1 MNFAS
6 RPRSSTLIA
15 AGLLA
20 AAAALLA
27 LVPSVSAQAPPTDPP
42 ARPQGLTGDVTH
54 DMVTLSWDDPGDDT
68 VTSYQVLRRS
78 RDADTYGDGQGAAEF
93 AVVAGDTGSA
103 DNSYVDRDVEPDTR
117 YVYRIKARNAAG
129 LSVQSSYFNANTP
142 AAPATVEVEA
152 VPIVVTSTTDDY
164 FVLYVQHQWDENTS
178 VELPVLVKEG
188 EAGTTTLAENLEA
201 LPKERYRVEKYL
213 IASPADIDGDG
224 IDDIS
229 DPNPVNPA
237 PAIGVNVGA
246 IALPDL
252 DAFDAVARGSSKFFG
267 KFIIFGLAT
276 NRPGIY
282 FQNTNNYVAHTV
294 FLEAVDMEWDAASM
308 VDGFLYYDPDLTA
321 PDGSAG
327 LYYARVNQIKPFNQ
341 MALFY
346 TVLGSS
352 VGALNDNLAL
362 HIRNYKLPYHQSDLP
377 AYRESRVNLVF
388 DTDVENET
396 NFQALNEAEGYGL
409 LRVMDEDDHPRPRDI
424 AIYETLPNELPRVAG
439 IVSTVQQTPLS
450 HVNLRAVQDGVP
462 NAYIRNAVQENDIA
476 SLIGSH
482 VHYIVT
488 VDGYTIRAAT
498 RAEVDAHYAAS
509 RPATAQTPE
518 RDLSVTAITALSQV
532 GFGDWDA
539 FGVKAANVAVLGT
552 LGFPA
557 GTVPDGFAIPF
568 YFYDE
573 FMKANNLYA
582 DVREMLADADFQ
594 SDYDEQEDELK
605 KLRKKIKKADT
616 PQWII
621 DALTAMHATYPDGQ
635 SLRYRSSTNNEDLP
649 GFNGAGL
656 YDSKTQ
662 KSDETV
668 EDGIDKS
675 LKQVYASLWN
685 FRAFTER
692 DFHRIDHLS
701 AAMGVLVHPNYTD
714 ELVNGVAV
722 SEDTIYSVAN
732 KYYINSQVG
741 EDLVTNPD
749 AHSIPEEILLDRDGT
764 YEVLITSNQVKPGQL
779 LMTKAQIQQLRRHLG
794 AIHNHFKGQYNP
806 AADEPFAMEIEF
818 KITSA
823 NILAIK
829 QARPWVFDSTPASNS
844 AGTVALSSTQPRVDT
859 PLTATLTVPD
869 GVSGATTWAWHRS
882 PDGTSAWA
890 AITGAASASYTPVTA
905 DVGRYL
911 RATASYTDDADNA
924 VSLTSAATE
933 AVLAADSL
941 TASALGVPTSHDGST
956 TFTFEL
962 RFSEEIVISYSD
974 FSGSVFQITGGTVQ
988 KARRLA
994 PPSNIGWEITVE
1006 PTGNGNVVITL
1017 PGSRACDVVGAICT
1031 SDGDQLSGSI
1041 SVTVSGPAPTVPAP
1055 AATIAPGTSPVAE
1068 GAAASFTV
1076 SLDGAAPATLSV
1088 AVSVA
1093 DTDGVLSDAA
1103 PTSIAFAAGDDS
1115 KTLTLPTRD
1124 DDVIK
1129 TASTV
1134 TVSLVTGSGYT
1145 LGTTTSAS
1153 VSVTDDDTA
1162 TWTVSAQPTEI
1173 DEGESA
1179 TITVAVANG
1188 KTFASNQTISLAAS
1202 GTAASSD
1209 YSLSAT
1215 ELTLRAGSSSA
1226 TATVTATDDAIVE
1239 GDETVTVT
1247 ASHDGQSI
1255 SSATVTIS
1263 DTDDATWTVSAQPTE
1278 IDEGESATITVAVA
1292 NGKTFASNQTISLAA
1307 SGTAASSDYSLSAT
1321 ELTLRAGSS
1330 SATATVTATDDVIIE
1345 DDETVTVTASHGG
1358 QSVGSATVTISD
1370 DDATWTVS
1378 AQPAEIDEGE
1388 SATVTVAV
1396 ANGRT
1401 FASNQTISLA
1411 VSGTAAS
1418 SDYSLSA
1425 TELTLRAGESSATAI
1440 VTATDDVIVE
1450 GDETV
1455 IVTASH
1461 GGQSIGSATVTISD
1475 NDDATWRVSAQPTE
1489 IDEGGSSTITV
1500 AVANGKTFASNQTIS
1515 LAVSGT
1521 AASSDYSL
1529 SATELRAGESSATAI
1544 VTATDDVIVEGD
1556 ETVIVTASHGG
1567 QSIGSAT
1574 VTISDN
1580 DDATWT
1586 VSAQPTEIDEGESS
1600 TVTVAVANGRTFASN
1615 QTISLAVSG
1624 TAASSDYSLS
1634 ATELTLRAGAGSA
1647 TATVTATDDVI
1658 LEGGETV
1665 TVTAS
1670 HGGQSVGS
1678 ATITIEA
1685 NDTPLSNDAT
1695 LSSLVLSGVDIG
1707 AFNSG
1712 TTGYSAIVGYDV
1724 SSTTVTADPSDDG
1737 ASVTIADANG
1747 STQGTSRAVSLSSGD
1762 NVIIVTVTAE
1772 DGTTTKVYTVTVAR
1786 AEPNVSWG
1794 QRLPDRDIALD
1805 SDAAPTGLWS
1815 DGANAWV
1822 ITDCYAGEVNVYAL
1836 SDGSK
1841 QDELSFTLA
1850 NWSGCATALWSN
1862 GTTVWVANFSGGV
1875 RAYRLS
1881 DGARQSDQDL
1891 DLDTMLA
1898 AGNIIP
1904 SGLWSNG
1911 ELMWV
1916 ADYSESKVFAYR
1928 LSDGAR
1934 VSARDFDLKDDNGV
1948 GITPFGLWSNGE
1960 TLLASSW
1967 SGASRVLAYTLSDGL
1982 RQTNRDIDTSASGT
1996 GLTSGIWSDGETL
2009 WVVDDLAKRIYA
2021 YAVPGLGSTP

>member
-103 DNSYVDRDVEPDTR
+103 DSSYVDRDVEPDTR

-178 VELPVLVKEG
+178 VELPVLVKKG

-844 AGTVALSSTQPRVDT
+844 AGTVALSSTQPLVDT
-859 PLTATLTVPD
+859 LLTATLTVPD

-1055 AATIAPGTSPVAE
+1055 AATIAPGISPVAE

-1215 ELTLRAGSSSA
+1215 ELRAG
-1226 TATVTATDDAIVE
+1226 E
-1239 GDETVTVT
+1239 
-1247 ASHDGQSI
+1247 
-1255 SSATVTIS
+1255 
-1263 DTDDATWTVSAQPTE
+1263 
-1278 IDEGESATITVAVA
+1278 
-1292 NGKTFASNQTISLAA
+1292 
-1307 SGTAASSDYSLSAT
+1307 
-1321 ELTLRAGSS
+1321 S

-1425 TELTLRAGESSATAI
+1425 TELTLRAGES
-1440 VTATDDVIVE
+1440 
-1450 GDETV
+1450 
-1455 IVTASH
+1455 
-1461 GGQSIGSATVTISD
+1461 
-1475 NDDATWRVSAQPTE
+1475 
-1489 IDEGGSSTITV
+1489 
-1500 AVANGKTFASNQTIS
+1500 
-1515 LAVSGT
+1515 
-1521 AASSDYSL
+1521 
-1529 SATELRAGESSATAI
+1529 
-1544 VTATDDVIVEGD
+1544 
-1556 ETVIVTASHGG
+1556 
-1567 QSIGSAT
+1567 
-1574 VTISDN
+1574 
-1580 DDATWT
+1580 
-1586 VSAQPTEIDEGESS
+1586 
-1600 TVTVAVANGRTFASN
+1600 
-1615 QTISLAVSG
+1615 
-1624 TAASSDYSLS
+1624 
-1634 ATELTLRAGAGSA
+1634 SA

-1772 DGTTTKVYTVTVAR
+1772 GGTTTKVYTVTVAR

>member
-1 MNFAS
+1 
-6 RPRSSTLIA
+6 
-15 AGLLA
+15 
-20 AAAALLA
+20 
-27 LVPSVSAQAPPTDPP
+27 
-42 ARPQGLTGDVTH
+42 
-54 DMVTLSWDDPGDDT
+54 
-68 VTSYQVLRRS
+68 
-78 RDADTYGDGQGAAEF
+78 
-93 AVVAGDTGSA
+93 
-103 DNSYVDRDVEPDTR
+103 
-117 YVYRIKARNAAG
+117 
-129 LSVQSSYFNANTP
+129 
-142 AAPATVEVEA
+142 
-152 VPIVVTSTTDDY
+152 
-164 FVLYVQHQWDENTS
+164 
-178 VELPVLVKEG
+178 
-188 EAGTTTLAENLEA
+188 
-201 LPKERYRVEKYL
+201 
-213 IASPADIDGDG
+213 
-224 IDDIS
+224 
-229 DPNPVNPA
+229 
-237 PAIGVNVGA
+237 
-246 IALPDL
+246 
-252 DAFDAVARGSSKFFG
+252 
-267 KFIIFGLAT
+267 
-276 NRPGIY
+276 
-282 FQNTNNYVAHTV
+282 
-294 FLEAVDMEWDAASM
+294 MEWDAASM
-308 VDGFLYYDPDLTA
+308 VDGFLYYNPDLTA

-362 HIRNYKLPYHQSDLP
+362 HIRNYRLPYHQSDLP

-388 DTDVENET
+388 DTDVEDET

-498 RAEVDAHYAAS
+498 RVEVDAHYAAS

-518 RDLSVTAITALSQV
+518 RDLSVTAITPLSQV

-539 FGVKAANVAVLGT
+539 FGVKASNVAVLGT

-582 DVREMLADADFQ
+582 KVREMLADADFQ

-616 PQWII
+616 PQWIV

-685 FRAFTER
+685 FRAFIER

-764 YEVLITSNQVKPGQL
+764 YEVLITSNQVKAGQL
-779 LMTKAQIQQLRRHLG
+779 LMTEAQIQQLRRHLG
-794 AIHNHFKGQYNP
+794 VIHTHFKGQYNP

-823 NILAIK
+823 DILAIK
-829 QARPWVFDSTPASNS
+829 QARPWVFSHAPASNA

-859 PLTATLTVPD
+859 PLTATLTDPD
-869 GVSGATTWAWHRS
+869 GVSGTTTWAWHRS

-890 AITGAASASYTPVTA
+890 AITGAASASYTPVTT
-905 DVGRYL
+905 DVDRYL

-924 VSLTSAATE
+924 ESLTSAATE
-933 AVLAADSL
+933 AVAAADSL

-956 TFTFEL
+956 AFTFEL
-962 RFSEEIVISYSD
+962 RFSEEIVISYRD
-974 FSGSVFQITGGTVQ
+974 FSRSVFQITGGTVQ

-1006 PTGNGNVVITL
+1006 PTGDGNVVITL
-1017 PGSRACDVVGAICT
+1017 PGSRACDVAGAICT
-1031 SDGDQLSGSI
+1031 SDGDQLYGSI
-1041 SVTVSGPAPTVPAP
+1041 SATVSGPAPTVPALV
-1055 AATIAPGTSPVAE
+1055 ATITQGSSPVAE
-1068 GAAASFTV
+1068 GATASFTV
-1076 SLDGAAPATLSV
+1076 SLDGAAPVTLSV

-1093 DTDGVLSDAA
+1093 DTGGVLSGAA
-1103 PTSIAFAAGDDS
+1103 PTSIAFAVGDES

-1124 DDVIK
+1124 DNVIK

-1134 TVSLVTGSGYT
+1134 MVSLVTGNGYT

-1153 VSVTDDDTA
+1153 VSVTD
-1162 TWTVSAQPTEI
+1162 
-1173 DEGESA
+1173 
-1179 TITVAVANG
+1179 N
-1188 KTFASNQTISLAAS
+1188 
-1202 GTAASSD
+1202 
-1209 YSLSAT
+1209 
-1215 ELTLRAGSSSA
+1215 
-1226 TATVTATDDAIVE
+1226 
-1239 GDETVTVT
+1239 
-1247 ASHDGQSI
+1247 
-1255 SSATVTIS
+1255 
-1263 DTDDATWTVSAQPTE
+1263 DDATWTVSAQLTE
-1278 IDEGESATITVAVA
+1278 IDEGES
-1292 NGKTFASNQTISLAA
+1292 
-1307 SGTAASSDYSLSAT
+1307 
-1321 ELTLRAGSS
+1321 
-1330 SATATVTATDDVIIE
+1330 
-1345 DDETVTVTASHGG
+1345 
-1358 QSVGSATVTISD
+1358 
-1370 DDATWTVS
+1370 
-1378 AQPAEIDEGE
+1378 
-1388 SATVTVAV
+1388 
-1396 ANGRT
+1396 
-1401 FASNQTISLA
+1401 
-1411 VSGTAAS
+1411 
-1418 SDYSLSA
+1418 
-1425 TELTLRAGESSATAI
+1425 
-1440 VTATDDVIVE
+1440 
-1450 GDETV
+1450 
-1455 IVTASH
+1455 
-1461 GGQSIGSATVTISD
+1461 
-1475 NDDATWRVSAQPTE
+1475 
-1489 IDEGGSSTITV
+1489 STITI

-1529 SATELRAGESSATAI
+1529 SATELRAGASSATAT

-1586 VSAQPTEIDEGESS
+1586 VSAQPAEIDEGESS

-1615 QTISLAVSG
+1615 QNLSLAVSG

-1634 ATELTLRAGAGSA
+1634 ATELTLRGGAGSA
-1647 TATVTATDDVI
+1647 TATLTATDDVI

-1685 NDTPLSNDAT
+1685 NDTPPSNDAT
-1695 LSSLVLSGVDIG
+1695 LSSLALSGVDIG

-1724 SSTTVTADPSDDG
+1724 SSTTVTADPNDDG

-1747 STQGTSRAVSLSSGD
+1747 SAQGTSRAVSLSSGD
-1762 NVIIVTVTAE
+1762 NAITVTVTAE
-1772 DGTTTKVYTVTVAR
+1772 DGSTTKVYTVTVTR
-1786 AEPNVSWG
+1786 AEPDVSWG

-1805 SDAAPTGLWS
+1805 SDATPTGLWT

-2021 YAVPGLGSTP
+2021 YAVQGLG

>member
-6 RPRSSTLIA
+6 NLRTSNLIV

-27 LVPSVSAQAPPTDPP
+27 LVPLASAQAPPTDLP

-103 DNSYVDRDVEPDTR
+103 DNSYVDSDVEPDTR
-117 YVYRIKARNAAG
+117 YVYRIKARNAVG
-129 LSVQSSYFNANTP
+129 LSDQSSYFNANTP

-164 FVLYVQHQWDENTS
+164 FALYVQHQWDENTS

-308 VDGFLYYDPDLTA
+308 VDGFLYYNPDLTA

-362 HIRNYKLPYHQSDLP
+362 HIRNYRLPYHQSDLP

-388 DTDVENET
+388 DTDVEDET

-450 HVNLRAVQDGVP
+450 HVNLRAMQDGVP

-482 VHYIVT
+482 VHYVVT
-488 VDGYTIRAAT
+488 EDGYTIRAAT

-518 RDLSVTAITALSQV
+518 RDLTVTTITALSQV
-532 GFGDWDA
+532 G

-621 DALTAMHATYPDGQ
+621 DALTTMHATYPDGQ

-675 LKQVYASLWN
+675 LKQVYAGLWN

-764 YEVLITSNQVKPGQL
+764 YEVLITSNQVKAGQL
-779 LMTKAQIQQLRRHLG
+779 LMTGAQIQQLRRHLG
-794 AIHNHFKGQYNP
+794 VIHNHFKGQYNP

-829 QARPWVFDSTPASNS
+829 QARPWVFDSTPASNY

-859 PLTATLTVPD
+859 PLTATLTDPD

-924 VSLTSAATE
+924 ESLTSAATE
-933 AVLAADSL
+933 AVAAADSL

-962 RFSEEIVISYSD
+962 RFSEEIVISYLD

-1006 PTGNGNVVITL
+1006 PTGDGNVVITL

-1041 SVTVSGPAPTVPAP
+1041 SATVSGPAPTVPTP
-1055 AATIAPGTSPVAE
+1055 AATIAPGSSPVAE

-1093 DTDGVLSDAA
+1093 DTDGVLSGAA
-1103 PTSIAFAAGDDS
+1103 PTSIAFAAGDNS

-1124 DDVIK
+1124 DNVIK
-1129 TASTV
+1129 TANTV
-1134 TVSLVTGSGYT
+1134 TVSLVAGSGYT

-1162 TWTVSAQPTEI
+1162 TWRVSAQPT
-1173 DEGESA
+1173 
-1179 TITVAVANG
+1179 
-1188 KTFASNQTISLAAS
+1188 
-1202 GTAASSD
+1202 
-1209 YSLSAT
+1209 
-1215 ELTLRAGSSSA
+1215 
-1226 TATVTATDDAIVE
+1226 
-1239 GDETVTVT
+1239 
-1247 ASHDGQSI
+1247 
-1255 SSATVTIS
+1255 
-1263 DTDDATWTVSAQPTE
+1263 
-1278 IDEGESATITVAVA
+1278 
-1292 NGKTFASNQTISLAA
+1292 
-1307 SGTAASSDYSLSAT
+1307 
-1321 ELTLRAGSS
+1321 
-1330 SATATVTATDDVIIE
+1330 
-1345 DDETVTVTASHGG
+1345 
-1358 QSVGSATVTISD
+1358 
-1370 DDATWTVS
+1370 
-1378 AQPAEIDEGE
+1378 EIDEGE

-1396 ANGRT
+1396 ANGKT

-1455 IVTASH
+1455 IVTVSH
-1461 GGQSIGSATVTISD
+1461 GGQSIGSATVTIAD

-1489 IDEGGSSTITV
+1489 IDEGESSTITV
-1500 AVANGKTFASNQTIS
+1500 PLPTARPSLPTRPSASPSAARRPAPTTACRRRS
-1515 LAVSGT
+1515 SPSG
-1521 AASSDYSL
+1521 
-1529 SATELRAGESSATAI
+1529 RAQARPRPPSPP
-1544 VTATDDVIVEGD
+1544 
-1556 ETVIVTASHGG
+1556 
-1567 QSIGSAT
+1567 
-1574 VTISDN
+1574 
-1580 DDATWT
+1580 
-1586 VSAQPTEIDEGESS
+1586 PT
-1600 TVTVAVANGRTFASN
+1600 T
-1615 QTISLAVSG
+1615 
-1624 TAASSDYSLS
+1624 
-1634 ATELTLRAGAGSA
+1634 
-1647 TATVTATDDVI
+1647 
-1658 LEGGETV
+1658 
-1665 TVTAS
+1665 
-1670 HGGQSVGS
+1670 
-1678 ATITIEA
+1678 
-1685 NDTPLSNDAT
+1685 
-1695 LSSLVLSGVDIG
+1695 SSLR
-1707 AFNSG
+1707 
-1712 TTGYSAIVGYDV
+1712 TT
-1724 SSTTVTADPSDDG
+1724 
-1737 ASVTIADANG
+1737 
-1747 STQGTSRAVSLSSGD
+1747 R
-1762 NVIIVTVTAE
+1762 
-1772 DGTTTKVYTVTVAR
+1772 R
-1786 AEPNVSWG
+1786 
-1794 QRLPDRDIALD
+1794 
-1805 SDAAPTGLWS
+1805 
-1815 DGANAWV
+1815 
-1822 ITDCYAGEVNVYAL
+1822 
-1836 SDGSK
+1836 
-1841 QDELSFTLA
+1841 
-1850 NWSGCATALWSN
+1850 
-1862 GTTVWVANFSGGV
+1862 
-1875 RAYRLS
+1875 
-1881 DGARQSDQDL
+1881 
-1891 DLDTMLA
+1891 
-1898 AGNIIP
+1898 
-1904 SGLWSNG
+1904 
-1911 ELMWV
+1911 
-1916 ADYSESKVFAYR
+1916 
-1928 LSDGAR
+1928 
-1934 VSARDFDLKDDNGV
+1934 
-1948 GITPFGLWSNGE
+1948 
-1960 TLLASSW
+1960 
-1967 SGASRVLAYTLSDGL
+1967 
-1982 RQTNRDIDTSASGT
+1982 
-1996 GLTSGIWSDGETL
+1996 
-2009 WVVDDLAKRIYA
+2009 
-2021 YAVPGLGSTP
+2021 

>member
-1 MNFAS
+1 MKVAS

-27 LVPSVSAQAPPTDPP
+27 LVTLVSAQAPPTDPP

-54 DMVTLSWDDPGDDT
+54 DVVSLRWDDPGDDSI
-68 VTSYQVLRRS
+68 TSYQILR
-78 RDADTYGDGQGAAEF
+78 RDADTDAPGVFYVHVDNTGN
-93 AVVAGDTGSA
+93 AG
-103 DNSYVDRDVEPDTR
+103 NSYVDSDVEPDTR

-178 VELPVLVKEG
+178 VELPVLVKNG

-237 PAIGVNVGA
+237 SAIGVNMGA

-282 FQNTNNYVAHTV
+282 FQNTNNYVAHV
-294 FLEAVDMEWDAASM
+294 SFLEAVDMEWDAASM
-308 VDGFLYYDPDLTA
+308 IDGFLYYNPDLTA

-346 TVLGSS
+346 TVLASS

-362 HIRNYKLPYHQSDLP
+362 HIPNHRLPYHQSDLP

-388 DTDVENET
+388 DTDVEDET

-482 VHYIVT
+482 VHYVVT
-488 VDGYTIRAAT
+488 EDGYTIRAAT

-518 RDLSVTAITALSQV
+518 RDLTVTTITALSQV

-552 LGFPA
+552 LRFPA

-573 FMKANNLYA
+573 FMKANNLYTK
-582 DVREMLADADFQ
+582 VREMLADADFQ

-662 KSDETV
+662 KSDETL

-685 FRAFTER
+685 FRAFIER

-764 YEVLITSNQVKPGQL
+764 YEVLITSNQVKAGQL
-779 LMTKAQIQQLRRHLG
+779 LMTEAQLQQLRRHLG
-794 AIHNHFKGQYNP
+794 VIHAHFKGQYNP

-823 NILAIK
+823 DILAIK
-829 QARPWVFDSTPASNS
+829 QARPWVFSHAPASNA

-859 PLTATLTVPD
+859 PLTATLTDPD
-869 GVSGATTWAWHRS
+869 GVSGATTWAWHRT

-890 AITGAASASYTPVTA
+890 AITGVASASYTPVTA

-924 VSLTSAATE
+924 ESLTSAATE
-933 AVLAADSL
+933 AVAAADSL

-956 TFTFEL
+956 AFTFEL
-962 RFSEEIVISYSD
+962 RFSEEIVISYRD
-974 FSGSVFQITGGTVQ
+974 FSRSVFQITGGTVQ

-994 PPSNIGWEITVE
+994 PPSNIGWEITVG
-1006 PTGNGNVVITL
+1006 PTGDDNVVITL
-1017 PGSRACDVVGAICT
+1017 PGSRACDVAGAICT
-1031 SDGDQLSGSI
+1031 SDGDQLYGSI
-1041 SVTVSGPAPTVPAP
+1041 SATVPGPAPTVPAP
-1055 AATIAPGTSPVAE
+1055 VATITQGTSPVAE

-1093 DTDGVLSDAA
+1093 DTGGVLSGAA
-1103 PTSIAFAAGDDS
+1103 PTSIAFAAGDNS

-1124 DDVIK
+1124 DSVIK

-1134 TVSLVTGSGYT
+1134 TVSLVTGNGYT

-1153 VSVTDDDTA
+1153 VSVTDNDIP
-1162 TWTVSAQPTEI
+1162 TWTVSTQ
-1173 DEGESA
+1173 SA
-1179 TITVAVANG
+1179 
-1188 KTFASNQTISLAAS
+1188 
-1202 GTAASSD
+1202 
-1209 YSLSAT
+1209 
-1215 ELTLRAGSSSA
+1215 
-1226 TATVTATDDAIVE
+1226 
-1239 GDETVTVT
+1239 
-1247 ASHDGQSI
+1247 
-1255 SSATVTIS
+1255 
-1263 DTDDATWTVSAQPTE
+1263 
-1278 IDEGESATITVAVA
+1278 
-1292 NGKTFASNQTISLAA
+1292 
-1307 SGTAASSDYSLSAT
+1307 
-1321 ELTLRAGSS
+1321 
-1330 SATATVTATDDVIIE
+1330 
-1345 DDETVTVTASHGG
+1345 
-1358 QSVGSATVTISD
+1358 
-1370 DDATWTVS
+1370 
-1378 AQPAEIDEGE
+1378 
-1388 SATVTVAV
+1388 
-1396 ANGRT
+1396 
-1401 FASNQTISLA
+1401 
-1411 VSGTAAS
+1411 
-1418 SDYSLSA
+1418 
-1425 TELTLRAGESSATAI
+1425 
-1440 VTATDDVIVE
+1440 
-1450 GDETV
+1450 
-1455 IVTASH
+1455 
-1461 GGQSIGSATVTISD
+1461 
-1475 NDDATWRVSAQPTE
+1475 E

-1529 SATELRAGESSATAI
+1529 SAELTLRAGASSATAT
-1544 VTATDDVIVEGD
+1544 VTATDDAIVEGD
-1556 ETVIVTASHGG
+1556 ETVIVTAVHGG

-1586 VSAQPTEIDEGESS
+1586 VSAQPAEIDEGESS
-1600 TVTVAVANGRTFASN
+1600 TITVAVANGRTFASN
-1615 QTISLAVSG
+1615 QTISLAVSS

-1634 ATELTLRAGAGSA
+1634 ATELTLRAGASSA

-1658 LEGGETV
+1658 IEDDEAV

-1678 ATITIEA
+1678 ATVTIEA
-1685 NDTPLSNDAT
+1685 NDSPPSNDAI
-1695 LSSLVLSGVDIG
+1695 LSSLALSGVGIG

-1724 SSTTVTADPSDDG
+1724 SSTTVTADPNDDG

-1747 STQGTSRAVSLSSGD
+1747 STQGASRAVFLSSGD

-1772 DGTTTKVYTVTVAR
+1772 DGTTTKVYTVTVTR

-1794 QRLPDRDIALD
+1794 QRLPDRDIALY
-1805 SDAAPTGLWS
+1805 SDAAPTGLWT
-1815 DGANAWV
+1815 DGTNAWV
-1822 ITDCYAGEVNVYAL
+1822 ITDCYAGEVNVHAL

-1850 NWSGCATALWSN
+1850 DWSGCATALWSN
-1862 GTTVWVANFSGGV
+1862 GTTVWAANFSGGV

-1881 DGARQSDQDL
+1881 DGARQSDLDL

-1911 ELMWV
+1911 EVMWV
-1916 ADYSESKVFAYR
+1916 ADYSASKVFAYR
-1928 LSDGAR
+1928 LSDKAR
-1934 VSARDFDLKDDNGV
+1934 ASALEFDLTADQNGTP
-1948 GITPFGLWSNGE
+1948 ISPFGLWSDGE
-1960 TLLASSW
+1960 TMFVSDW
-1967 SGASRVLAYTLSDGL
+1967 QRGEIFAYSLSDGQ
-1982 RQTNRDIDTSASGT
+1982 RQPNRNIDTSESGT
-1996 GLTSGIWSDGETL
+1996 SYPSGIWSDGETL

>member
-1 MNFAS
+1 MNYAS
-6 RPRSSTLIA
+6 RLRSSALIA
-15 AGLLA
+15 AGLLVA
-20 AAAALLA
+20 AAVL
-27 LVPSVSAQAPPTDPP
+27 LVPVPRVSAQAPPTDPP

-54 DMVTLSWDDPGDDT
+54 DMVTLSWDDPGDDI

-93 AVVAGDTGSA
+93 AVVADDTGSA
-103 DNSYVDRDVEPDTR
+103 DNSHVDSDVQPYTR

-129 LSVQSSYFNANTP
+129 LSDQSSYFNADTP
-142 AAPATVEVEA
+142 AAPEAPTEVEVEA
-152 VPIVVTSTTDDY
+152 VPIVVESTTDDY

-178 VELPVLVKEG
+178 VELPVLVKRG
-188 EAGTTTLAENLEA
+188 ETATTTLAENLEA

-237 PAIGVNVGA
+237 AAIGVNMGA

-252 DAFDAVARGSSKFFG
+252 DAFDAVARGSSIFFG
-267 KFIIFGLAT
+267 KFIIFGLDT

-282 FQNTNNYVAHTV
+282 FQNTNNYVAHV
-294 FLEAVDMEWDAASM
+294 LFLEAVDMEWDAASM
-308 VDGFLYYDPDLTA
+308 VDGFLYYNPDLTA

-362 HIRNYKLPYHQSDLP
+362 HIPNHRLPYHQSDLP

-388 DTDVENET
+388 DTDVEDET
-396 NFQALNEAEGYGL
+396 DFQALNEAEGYGL

-450 HVNLRAVQDGVP
+450 HVNLRAMQDGVP

-482 VHYIVT
+482 VHYTVT
-488 VDGYTIRAAT
+488 EDGYTIRAAT

-518 RDLSVTAITALSQV
+518 RDLSATSTTSLSKI
-532 GFGDWDA
+532 GFDDWDA

-552 LGFPA
+552 LGFPE

-662 KSDETV
+662 KPDETV

-764 YEVLITSNQVKPGQL
+764 YEVLITSNQVNAGQL
-779 LMTKAQIQQLRRHLG
+779 LMAEAQIQQLRRHLG
-794 AIHNHFKGQYNP
+794 VIHTHFKRLYNP

-823 NILAIK
+823 DILAIK
-829 QARPWVFDSTPASNS
+829 QARPWVFSHAPASNA

-859 PLTATLTVPD
+859 PLTATLTDPD
-869 GVSGATTWAWHRS
+869 GVSGAISWAWHRS
-882 PDGTSAWA
+882 PNGTSTWA
-890 AITGAASASYTPVTA
+890 AITGAASASYTPVTT

-924 VSLTSAATE
+924 ESSTSAATE
-933 AVLAADSL
+933 AVAAADSL

-956 TFTFEL
+956 AFTFEL
-962 RFSEEIVISYSD
+962 RFSEEIVISYRD
-974 FSGSVFQITGGTVQ
+974 FSRSVFQITGGTVQ

-1006 PTGNGNVVITL
+1006 PTGDGNVVITL
-1017 PGSRACDVVGAICT
+1017 PGSRACDVAGAICT
-1031 SDGDQLSGSI
+1031 SDGDRLHASI
-1041 SVTVSGPAPTVPAP
+1041 SATVSGPAPVVPAP
-1055 AATIAPGTSPVAE
+1055 VATITQGTSPVAE

-1076 SLDGAAPATLSV
+1076 SLNGAAPDTLSV

-1093 DTDGVLSDAA
+1093 DAGGVLSGAA

-1124 DDVIK
+1124 DNVIK

-1134 TVSLVTGSGYT
+1134 MVSLDTGSGYT

-1153 VSVTDDDTA
+1153 VSVTD
-1162 TWTVSAQPTEI
+1162 
-1173 DEGESA
+1173 
-1179 TITVAVANG
+1179 N
-1188 KTFASNQTISLAAS
+1188 
-1202 GTAASSD
+1202 
-1209 YSLSAT
+1209 
-1215 ELTLRAGSSSA
+1215 
-1226 TATVTATDDAIVE
+1226 
-1239 GDETVTVT
+1239 
-1247 ASHDGQSI
+1247 
-1255 SSATVTIS
+1255 
-1263 DTDDATWTVSAQPTE
+1263 DDATWTVSTQ
-1278 IDEGESATITVAVA
+1278 SA
-1292 NGKTFASNQTISLAA
+1292 
-1307 SGTAASSDYSLSAT
+1307 
-1321 ELTLRAGSS
+1321 
-1330 SATATVTATDDVIIE
+1330 
-1345 DDETVTVTASHGG
+1345 
-1358 QSVGSATVTISD
+1358 
-1370 DDATWTVS
+1370 
-1378 AQPAEIDEGE
+1378 
-1388 SATVTVAV
+1388 
-1396 ANGRT
+1396 
-1401 FASNQTISLA
+1401 
-1411 VSGTAAS
+1411 
-1418 SDYSLSA
+1418 
-1425 TELTLRAGESSATAI
+1425 
-1440 VTATDDVIVE
+1440 
-1450 GDETV
+1450 
-1455 IVTASH
+1455 
-1461 GGQSIGSATVTISD
+1461 
-1475 NDDATWRVSAQPTE
+1475 E

-1521 AASSDYSL
+1521 TASSDYSL
-1529 SATELRAGESSATAI
+1529 SSATLTLRAGASSATAT
-1544 VTATDDVIVEGD
+1544 VTATDDAIVEGD

-1574 VTISDN
+1574 VTIADN

-1600 TVTVAVANGRTFASN
+1600 TITVAVANGKTFASN
-1615 QTISLAVSG
+1615 QTISLAVSD
-1624 TAASSDYSLS
+1624 TAISSDYSLS
-1634 ATELTLRAGAGSA
+1634 ATELTLRAGASSA

-1658 LEGGETV
+1658 IEGDETV

-1678 ATITIEA
+1678 ATVTIEA
-1685 NDTPLSNDAT
+1685 NDAPLSNDAT
-1695 LSSLVLSGVDIG
+1695 LSSLALSGVDIG
-1707 AFNSG
+1707 TFASG
-1712 TTGYSAIVGYDV
+1712 ATAYSAAVGYDV
-1724 SSTTVTADPSDDG
+1724 SSTTVTADPNDDG

-1762 NVIIVTVTAE
+1762 NVITVTVTAE
-1772 DGTTTKVYTVTVAR
+1772 DGTTAKAYTVTVTR
-1786 AEPNVSWG
+1786 AEPDVSWG

-1805 SDAAPTGLWS
+1805 SDAAPTGLWT

-1841 QDELSFTLA
+1841 QNELSFTLA
-1850 NWSGCATALWSN
+1850 DWSGCGAALWSN
-1862 GTTVWVANFSGGV
+1862 GTTVWVGNFSGGV

-1891 DLDTMLA
+1891 DLDTMLE

-1904 SGLWSNG
+1904 SGLWSNSDI
-1911 ELMWV
+1911 MWA
-1916 ADYSESKVFAYR
+1916 ADYSASKVFAYR
-1928 LSDGAR
+1928 LSDKAR
-1934 VSARDFDLKDDNGV
+1934 ASALEFDLTADQDGTP
-1948 GITPFGLWSNGE
+1948 ISPFGLWSDGE
-1960 TLLASSW
+1960 TLFVSDW
-1967 SGASRVLAYTLSDGL
+1967 QRGEILAYSLSGGQRL
-1982 RQTNRDIDTSASGT
+1982 PNRNIDTSESGT
-1996 GLTSGIWSDGETL
+1996 SYPSGIWSDGETL
-2009 WVVDDLAKRIYA
+2009 WVVDDLAKRVYA

>member
-1 MNFAS
+1 M
-6 RPRSSTLIA
+6 
-15 AGLLA
+15 
-20 AAAALLA
+20 
-27 LVPSVSAQAPPTDPP
+27 
-42 ARPQGLTGDVTH
+42 
-54 DMVTLSWDDPGDDT
+54 
-68 VTSYQVLRRS
+68 
-78 RDADTYGDGQGAAEF
+78 
-93 AVVAGDTGSA
+93 
-103 DNSYVDRDVEPDTR
+103 
-117 YVYRIKARNAAG
+117 
-129 LSVQSSYFNANTP
+129 
-142 AAPATVEVEA
+142 
-152 VPIVVTSTTDDY
+152 
-164 FVLYVQHQWDENTS
+164 LYVQHQWDENTS
-178 VELPVLVKEG
+178 VELPVLVKNG

-237 PAIGVNVGA
+237 SAIGVNMGA

-282 FQNTNNYVAHTV
+282 FQNTNNYVAHV
-294 FLEAVDMEWDAASM
+294 SFLEAVDMEWDAASM
-308 VDGFLYYDPDLTA
+308 VDGFLYYNPDLTA

-346 TVLGSS
+346 TVLASS

-362 HIRNYKLPYHQSDLP
+362 HIPNYRLPYHQSDLP

-388 DTDVENET
+388 DTDVEDET

-482 VHYIVT
+482 VHYVVT
-488 VDGYTIRAAT
+488 EDGYTIRAAT

-518 RDLSVTAITALSQV
+518 RDLTVTAITPLSQV

-573 FMKANNLYA
+573 FMKANNLYTK
-582 DVREMLADADFQ
+582 VREMLADADFQ

-662 KSDETV
+662 KSDETL

-685 FRAFTER
+685 FRAFIER

-764 YEVLITSNQVKPGQL
+764 YEVLITSNQVKAGQL
-779 LMTKAQIQQLRRHLG
+779 LMTEAQLQQLRRHLG
-794 AIHNHFKGQYNP
+794 VIHNHFKGQYNP

-823 NILAIK
+823 DILAIK
-829 QARPWVFDSTPASNS
+829 QARPWVFDSTPASNA

-859 PLTATLTVPD
+859 PLTATLTDPD

-924 VSLTSAATE
+924 ESLTSAATE
-933 AVLAADSL
+933 AVAAADSL

-956 TFTFEL
+956 AFSFEL
-962 RFSEEIVISYSD
+962 RFSEEIVISYRD
-974 FSGSVFQITGGTVQ
+974 FSRSVFQITGGTVQ

-1006 PTGNGNVVITL
+1006 PTGDDNVVITL
-1017 PGSRACDVVGAICT
+1017 PGSRACDVAGAICT
-1031 SDGDQLSGSI
+1031 SDGDQLYASI
-1041 SVTVSGPAPTVPAP
+1041 SATVSGPAPTVPAP
-1055 AATIAPGTSPVAE
+1055 VATITQGTSPVAE

-1093 DTDGVLSDAA
+1093 DTDGVLSGAA
-1103 PTSIAFAAGDDS
+1103 PTSIAFAAGDNS

-1124 DDVIK
+1124 DSVIK

-1134 TVSLVTGSGYT
+1134 TVSLVAGNGYT

-1153 VSVTDDDTA
+1153 VSVTDNDRIP
-1162 TWTVSAQPTEI
+1162 TWTVST
-1173 DEGESA
+1173 
-1179 TITVAVANG
+1179 
-1188 KTFASNQTISLAAS
+1188 
-1202 GTAASSD
+1202 
-1209 YSLSAT
+1209 
-1215 ELTLRAGSSSA
+1215 
-1226 TATVTATDDAIVE
+1226 
-1239 GDETVTVT
+1239 
-1247 ASHDGQSI
+1247 QS
-1255 SSATVTIS
+1255 
-1263 DTDDATWTVSAQPTE
+1263 
-1278 IDEGESATITVAVA
+1278 
-1292 NGKTFASNQTISLAA
+1292 
-1307 SGTAASSDYSLSAT
+1307 
-1321 ELTLRAGSS
+1321 
-1330 SATATVTATDDVIIE
+1330 
-1345 DDETVTVTASHGG
+1345 
-1358 QSVGSATVTISD
+1358 
-1370 DDATWTVS
+1370 
-1378 AQPAEIDEGE
+1378 AEIDEGGRVPPSPWPLPTARPSLPTRP
-1388 SATVTVAV
+1388 SASPSAARRPAPTTAFRQRSSPS
-1396 ANGRT
+1396 GRAQARPRPPSPPPT
-1401 FASNQTISLA
+1401 TPS
-1411 VSGTAAS
+1411 
-1418 SDYSLSA
+1418 
-1425 TELTLRAGESSATAI
+1425 LRAT
-1440 VTATDDVIVE
+1440 
-1450 GDETV
+1450 
-1455 IVTASH
+1455 
-1461 GGQSIGSATVTISD
+1461 
-1475 NDDATWRVSAQPTE
+1475 R
-1489 IDEGGSSTITV
+1489 
-1500 AVANGKTFASNQTIS
+1500 
-1515 LAVSGT
+1515 
-1521 AASSDYSL
+1521 
-1529 SATELRAGESSATAI
+1529 R
-1544 VTATDDVIVEGD
+1544 
-1556 ETVIVTASHGG
+1556 
-1567 QSIGSAT
+1567 
-1574 VTISDN
+1574 
-1580 DDATWT
+1580 
-1586 VSAQPTEIDEGESS
+1586 
-1600 TVTVAVANGRTFASN
+1600 
-1615 QTISLAVSG
+1615 
-1624 TAASSDYSLS
+1624 
-1634 ATELTLRAGAGSA
+1634 
-1647 TATVTATDDVI
+1647 
-1658 LEGGETV
+1658 
-1665 TVTAS
+1665 
-1670 HGGQSVGS
+1670 
-1678 ATITIEA
+1678 
-1685 NDTPLSNDAT
+1685 
-1695 LSSLVLSGVDIG
+1695 
-1707 AFNSG
+1707 
-1712 TTGYSAIVGYDV
+1712 
-1724 SSTTVTADPSDDG
+1724 
-1737 ASVTIADANG
+1737 
-1747 STQGTSRAVSLSSGD
+1747 
-1762 NVIIVTVTAE
+1762 
-1772 DGTTTKVYTVTVAR
+1772 
-1786 AEPNVSWG
+1786 
-1794 QRLPDRDIALD
+1794 
-1805 SDAAPTGLWS
+1805 
-1815 DGANAWV
+1815 
-1822 ITDCYAGEVNVYAL
+1822 
-1836 SDGSK
+1836 
-1841 QDELSFTLA
+1841 
-1850 NWSGCATALWSN
+1850 
-1862 GTTVWVANFSGGV
+1862 
-1875 RAYRLS
+1875 
-1881 DGARQSDQDL
+1881 
-1891 DLDTMLA
+1891 
-1898 AGNIIP
+1898 
-1904 SGLWSNG
+1904 
-1911 ELMWV
+1911 
-1916 ADYSESKVFAYR
+1916 
-1928 LSDGAR
+1928 
-1934 VSARDFDLKDDNGV
+1934 
-1948 GITPFGLWSNGE
+1948 
-1960 TLLASSW
+1960 
-1967 SGASRVLAYTLSDGL
+1967 
-1982 RQTNRDIDTSASGT
+1982 
-1996 GLTSGIWSDGETL
+1996 
-2009 WVVDDLAKRIYA
+2009 
-2021 YAVPGLGSTP
+2021 

>member
-1 MNFAS
+1 M
-6 RPRSSTLIA
+6 
-15 AGLLA
+15 
-20 AAAALLA
+20 
-27 LVPSVSAQAPPTDPP
+27 
-42 ARPQGLTGDVTH
+42 
-54 DMVTLSWDDPGDDT
+54 
-68 VTSYQVLRRS
+68 
-78 RDADTYGDGQGAAEF
+78 
-93 AVVAGDTGSA
+93 
-103 DNSYVDRDVEPDTR
+103 
-117 YVYRIKARNAAG
+117 
-129 LSVQSSYFNANTP
+129 
-142 AAPATVEVEA
+142 
-152 VPIVVTSTTDDY
+152 
-164 FVLYVQHQWDENTS
+164 
-178 VELPVLVKEG
+178 
-188 EAGTTTLAENLEA
+188 
-201 LPKERYRVEKYL
+201 EKYL
-213 IASPADIDGDG
+213 IDTPADIDGDG

-237 PAIGVNVGA
+237 AAIGIDKGA
-246 IALPDL
+246 IALPNL
-252 DAFDAVARGSSKFFG
+252 DAFDAVARGFSKFFG
-267 KFIIFGLAT
+267 KFIIFGLDT

-282 FQNTNNYVAHTV
+282 FQNTNNYVAHV
-294 FLEAVDMEWDAASM
+294 SFLEAVDMEWDASTM
-308 VDGFLYYDPDLTA
+308 IDGFLYYSPNLTA

-327 LYYARVNQIKPFNQ
+327 LYYAWVPQIKPFNQ
-341 MALFY
+341 MALVY
-346 TVLGSS
+346 TVLASS

-362 HIRNYKLPYHQSDLP
+362 HIPNYRLPYYQSDLP
-377 AYRESRVNLVF
+377 AYRTSRVNLVF
-388 DTDVENET
+388 DTDVEDET

-450 HVNLRAVQDGVP
+450 HVNLRAMQDGVP

-476 SLIGSH
+476 SLIDSH

-488 VDGYTIRAAT
+488 ADGYTIRAAT
-498 RAEVDAHYAAS
+498 RVEVDAHYAAS

-518 RDLSVTAITALSQV
+518 RDLSVTAITPLSQV

-573 FMKANNLYA
+573 FMKANNLYTK
-582 DVREMLADADFQ
+582 VREMLADADFQ

-662 KSDETV
+662 KSAETL

-685 FRAFTER
+685 FRAFIER

-764 YEVLITSNQVKPGQL
+764 YEVLITSNQVKAGQL
-779 LMTKAQIQQLRRHLG
+779 LMTEAQLQQLRRHLG
-794 AIHNHFKGQYNP
+794 VIHTHFKGQYNP

-823 NILAIK
+823 DILAIK
-829 QARPWVFDSTPASNS
+829 QARPWVFSHAPASNA

-859 PLTATLTVPD
+859 PLTATLTDPD

-924 VSLTSAATE
+924 ESLTSAATE
-933 AVLAADSL
+933 AVAAADSL
-941 TASALGVPTSHDGST
+941 TASFLGVPASHDGST
-956 TFTFEL
+956 AFTFEL

-1006 PTGNGNVVITL
+1006 PTGDSNVVITL
-1017 PGSRACDVVGAICT
+1017 PGSRACDVAGAICT
-1031 SDGDQLSGSI
+1031 SDGDQLYASI
-1041 SVTVSGPAPTVPAP
+1041 SATVSGPALVVSAP
-1055 AATIAPGTSPVAE
+1055 VATIAPGTTPVAE

-1076 SLDGAAPATLSV
+1076 SLDRAAPATLSV
-1088 AVSVA
+1088 VVSVA
-1093 DTDGVLSDAA
+1093 DTDGVLSGAD
-1103 PTSIAFAAGDDS
+1103 PTSIAFAVGDNS
-1115 KTLTLPTRD
+1115 KTLTLPIRD
-1124 DDVIK
+1124 DNVIK

-1134 TVSLVTGSGYT
+1134 MVSLVTGNGYT
-1145 LGTTTSAS
+1145 LGTTTSAE
-1153 VSVTDDDTA
+1153 VSVTDNDIA
-1162 TWTVSAQPTEI
+1162 TWTVSTQSAEI
-1173 DEGESA
+1173 GEGE
-1179 TITVAVANG
+1179 
-1188 KTFASNQTISLAAS
+1188 
-1202 GTAASSD
+1202 
-1209 YSLSAT
+1209 
-1215 ELTLRAGSSSA
+1215 
-1226 TATVTATDDAIVE
+1226 
-1239 GDETVTVT
+1239 
-1247 ASHDGQSI
+1247 
-1255 SSATVTIS
+1255 
-1263 DTDDATWTVSAQPTE
+1263 
-1278 IDEGESATITVAVA
+1278 
-1292 NGKTFASNQTISLAA
+1292 
-1307 SGTAASSDYSLSAT
+1307 
-1321 ELTLRAGSS
+1321 
-1330 SATATVTATDDVIIE
+1330 
-1345 DDETVTVTASHGG
+1345 
-1358 QSVGSATVTISD
+1358 
-1370 DDATWTVS
+1370 
-1378 AQPAEIDEGE
+1378 
-1388 SATVTVAV
+1388 
-1396 ANGRT
+1396 
-1401 FASNQTISLA
+1401 
-1411 VSGTAAS
+1411 
-1418 SDYSLSA
+1418 
-1425 TELTLRAGESSATAI
+1425 
-1440 VTATDDVIVE
+1440 
-1450 GDETV
+1450 
-1455 IVTASH
+1455 
-1461 GGQSIGSATVTISD
+1461 
-1475 NDDATWRVSAQPTE
+1475 
-1489 IDEGGSSTITV
+1489 SSTITV

-1529 SATELRAGESSATAI
+1529 SATELRAGASSATATVTATDDVI
-1544 VTATDDVIVEGD
+1544 VEGDETVIVTASHGGQSIGSATVTISDNDIATWTVSTQSAEIGAGESSTITVAVANGKTFASNQTISLAVSGTAASSDYSLSATELRAGASSATATVTATDDVIVEGD

-1600 TVTVAVANGRTFASN
+1600 TITVAVANGKTFASN
-1615 QTISLAVSG
+1615 QAISLAVSG

-1634 ATELTLRAGAGSA
+1634 ATELTLRASASSA

-1658 LEGGETV
+1658 VEGDETV
-1665 TVTAS
+1665 IVTAS
-1670 HGGQSVGS
+1670 HGGQSIGS
-1678 ATITIEA
+1678 ATVTIEA
-1685 NDTPLSNDAT
+1685 NDSPPSNDAT
-1695 LSSLVLSGVDIG
+1695 LSSLALSGVDIG
-1707 AFNSG
+1707 TFNSG

-1724 SSTTVTADPSDDG
+1724 SSTTVTADPNDDG

-1772 DGTTTKVYTVTVAR
+1772 DENTTKVFTVTVTR

-1805 SDAAPTGLWS
+1805 SDAAPTGLWT
-1815 DGANAWV
+1815 DGTNAWV

-1891 DLDTMLA
+1891 DAMSA
-1898 AGNIIP
+1898 ALNLTP
-1904 SGLWSNG
+1904 SGLWSDG
-1911 ELMWV
+1911 QTMWV
-1916 ADYSESKVFAYR
+1916 ADFSASKVFAYR
-1928 LSDGAR
+1928 LSDKAR
-1934 VSARDFDLKDDNGV
+1934 ASAQEFDLASDQNGTP
-1948 GITPFGLWSNGE
+1948 ISPFGLWSDGE
-1960 TLLASSW
+1960 TMLASDW
-1967 SGASRVLAYTLSDGL
+1967 QRGEIFAYTLSGGQ
-1982 RQTNRDIDTSASGT
+1982 RQPNRNIDTSESGT
-1996 GLTSGIWSDGETL
+1996 SYPSGLWSDGRTL
-2009 WVVDDLAKRIYA
+2009 WVVDDLVKRIYA

>member
-1 MNFAS
+1 M
-6 RPRSSTLIA
+6 A
-15 AGLLA
+15 AGLLV
-20 AAAALLA
+20 AAALLA
-27 LVPSVSAQAPPTDPP
+27 LVLPVSAQTLTTDPP
-42 ARPQGLTGDVTH
+42 ARPQSLTGDVTH

-78 RDADTYGDGQGAAEF
+78 RDADTYGDDLGAAEF
-93 AVVAGDTGSA
+93 AVVADDTGSA
-103 DNSYVDRDVEPDTR
+103 DNSYVDSDVEPETR

-129 LSVQSSYFNANTP
+129 LSDQSSYFNANTP

-152 VPIVVTSTTDDY
+152 VPIVVTSTTADY
-164 FVLYVQHQWDENTS
+164 FVLYVRHQWDENTS
-178 VELPVLVKEG
+178 VELPVLVKQG

-327 LYYARVNQIKPFNQ
+327 RYYARVNQIKPFNQ

-362 HIRNYKLPYHQSDLP
+362 HIPNSRLPYYQSDLP
-377 AYRESRVNLVF
+377 AYRKSRVDLVF
-388 DTDVENET
+388 DTDVEDET

-450 HVNLRAVQDGVP
+450 HVNLRAMQDGVP

-476 SLIGSH
+476 SLIDSH

-557 GTVPDGFAIPF
+557 GTVPDGSAIPF

-573 FMKANNLYA
+573 FMKANNLYTK
-582 DVREMLADADFQ
+582 VREMLADADFQ

-662 KSDETV
+662 KSAETL

-701 AAMGVLVHPNYTD
+701 AAMGVLVHPNYTA

-924 VSLTSAATE
+924 ESLTSAATE
-933 AVLAADSL
+933 AVAAADSL
-941 TASALGVPTSHDGST
+941 TASFLGVPASHDGSAA
-956 TFTFEL
+956 FTFEL

-1006 PTGNGNVVITL
+1006 PTGDGNVVITL
-1017 PGSRACDVVGAICT
+1017 PGSRACDVAGAICT
-1031 SDGDQLSGSI
+1031 SDGDQLYASI
-1041 SVTVSGPAPTVPAP
+1041 SATVSGPAPVVSAP
-1055 AATIAPGTSPVAE
+1055 VATIAPGTTPVAE

-1076 SLDGAAPATLSV
+1076 SLDRAAPATLSV
-1088 AVSVA
+1088 VVSVA
-1093 DTDGVLSDAA
+1093 DADGVLSGAA
-1103 PTSIAFAAGDDS
+1103 PTSIAFAVGDNS
-1115 KTLTLPTRD
+1115 KTLTLPIRD
-1124 DDVIK
+1124 DNVIK

-1134 TVSLVTGSGYT
+1134 MVSLVTGNGYT
-1145 LGTTTSAS
+1145 LGTTTSAE
-1153 VSVTDDDTA
+1153 VSVTDNDIA

-1173 DEGESA
+1173 GEGESS

-1188 KTFASNQTISLAAS
+1188 KTFASNQTISLAVS

-1209 YSLSAT
+1209 YGLST
-1215 ELTLRAGSSSA
+1215 GLTLRAGASSA
-1226 TATVTATDDAIVE
+1226 TATVTATDDA
-1239 GDETVTVT
+1239 
-1247 ASHDGQSI
+1247 
-1255 SSATVTIS
+1255 
-1263 DTDDATWTVSAQPTE
+1263 
-1278 IDEGESATITVAVA
+1278 
-1292 NGKTFASNQTISLAA
+1292 
-1307 SGTAASSDYSLSAT
+1307 
-1321 ELTLRAGSS
+1321 
-1330 SATATVTATDDVIIE
+1330 
-1345 DDETVTVTASHGG
+1345 
-1358 QSVGSATVTISD
+1358 
-1370 DDATWTVS
+1370 
-1378 AQPAEIDEGE
+1378 
-1388 SATVTVAV
+1388 
-1396 ANGRT
+1396 
-1401 FASNQTISLA
+1401 
-1411 VSGTAAS
+1411 
-1418 SDYSLSA
+1418 
-1425 TELTLRAGESSATAI
+1425 
-1440 VTATDDVIVE
+1440 IVE

-1475 NDDATWRVSAQPTE
+1475 NDIATWTVSTQSAE
-1489 IDEGGSSTITV
+1489 IGEGESSTITV

-1529 SATELRAGESSATAI
+1529 SATELTLRAGASSATATVTATDDAI
-1544 VTATDDVIVEGD
+1544 VEGDETVIVTASHGGQSIGSATVTIEANDDATWTVSAQPTEIDEGESSTITVAVANGKTFASNQAISLAVSGTGASSDYSLSATELTLRASASSATATVTATDDVIVEGD

-1574 VTISDN
+1574 VTI
-1580 DDATWT
+1580 
-1586 VSAQPTEIDEGESS
+1586 
-1600 TVTVAVANGRTFASN
+1600 
-1615 QTISLAVSG
+1615 
-1624 TAASSDYSLS
+1624 
-1634 ATELTLRAGAGSA
+1634 
-1647 TATVTATDDVI
+1647 
-1658 LEGGETV
+1658 
-1665 TVTAS
+1665 
-1670 HGGQSVGS
+1670 
-1678 ATITIEA
+1678 EA
-1685 NDTPLSNDAT
+1685 NDSPPSNDAT
-1695 LSSLVLSGVDIG
+1695 LSSLALSGVDIG
-1707 AFNSG
+1707 TFNSG

-1724 SSTTVTADPSDDG
+1724 SSTTVTADPNDDG

-1772 DGTTTKVYTVTVAR
+1772 DETTTKVFTVTVTR

-1805 SDAAPTGLWS
+1805 SDAAPTGLWT
-1815 DGANAWV
+1815 DGTNAWV

-1850 NWSGCATALWSN
+1850 DWSGCATALWSN

-1891 DLDTMLA
+1891 DAMSA
-1898 AGNIIP
+1898 ALNLTP
-1904 SGLWSNG
+1904 SGLWSDG
-1911 ELMWV
+1911 QTMWV
-1916 ADYSESKVFAYR
+1916 ADYSASKVFAYR
-1928 LSDGAR
+1928 LSDKAR
-1934 VSARDFDLKDDNGV
+1934 ASAREFDLASDQNGTP
-1948 GITPFGLWSNGE
+1948 ISPFGLWSDGE
-1960 TLLASSW
+1960 TMLASDW
-1967 SGASRVLAYTLSDGL
+1967 QRGEIFAYTLSGGQ
-1982 RQTNRDIDTSASGT
+1982 RQPNRNIDTSESGT
-1996 GLTSGIWSDGETL
+1996 SYPSGIWSDGETL
-2009 WVVDDLAKRIYA
+2009 WVVDDLAKRVYA

>member
-779 LMTKAQIQQLRRHLG
+779 LMTKAQIQQLRRHLA

-962 RFSEEIVISYSD
+962 RFSEEIVISYLD
-974 FSGSVFQITGGTVQ
+974 FSGSVFQITGGTVE

-1006 PTGNGNVVITL
+1006 PTGDGNVVITL
-1017 PGSRACDVVGAICT
+1017 PGSRACDVVVGAICT
-1031 SDGDQLSGSI
+1031 SDGDQLYGSI
-1041 SVTVSGPAPTVPAP
+1041 SATVSGPAPTVPAP
-1055 AATIAPGTSPVAE
+1055 VATIAPGSSPVAE

-1093 DTDGVLSDAA
+1093 DTDGVLSGAA
-1103 PTSIAFAAGDDS
+1103 PTSIAFAAGDNS

-1124 DDVIK
+1124 DNVIK

-1134 TVSLVTGSGYT
+1134 TVSLVAGSGYT

-1162 TWTVSAQPTEI
+1162 TWRVSAQPTEIDEGESSTITVAVANGKTFASNQTISLAVSSTAASSDYSLSTTELTLRAGASSATATVTATDDVIIEDDEAVTVTASRGGQSVGSATITISDNDDATWRVSAQPAEI

-1188 KTFASNQTISLAAS
+1188 KTFASNQTISLAVS

-1215 ELTLRAGSSSA
+1215 ELTLRAG
-1226 TATVTATDDAIVE
+1226 
-1239 GDETVTVT
+1239 
-1247 ASHDGQSI
+1247 
-1255 SSATVTIS
+1255 
-1263 DTDDATWTVSAQPTE
+1263 
-1278 IDEGESATITVAVA
+1278 
-1292 NGKTFASNQTISLAA
+1292 
-1307 SGTAASSDYSLSAT
+1307 
-1321 ELTLRAGSS
+1321 AG
-1330 SATATVTATDDVIIE
+1330 SATATVTATDDVILE
-1345 DDETVTVTASHGG
+1345 GGETVIVTASHGG
-1358 QSVGSATVTISD
+1358 QSIGSATVTISD

-1500 AVANGKTFASNQTIS
+1500 AVANGKTFASNQTI
-1515 LAVSGT
+1515 A
-1521 AASSDYSL
+1521 SL
-1529 SATELRAGESSATAI
+1529 SAARRPAPTTACRQRSSGRAKARPRPSSPPPTTSSLRAT
-1544 VTATDDVIVEGD
+1544 
-1556 ETVIVTASHGG
+1556 
-1567 QSIGSAT
+1567 
-1574 VTISDN
+1574 
-1580 DDATWT
+1580 
-1586 VSAQPTEIDEGESS
+1586 
-1600 TVTVAVANGRTFASN
+1600 R
-1615 QTISLAVSG
+1615 
-1624 TAASSDYSLS
+1624 
-1634 ATELTLRAGAGSA
+1634 R
-1647 TATVTATDDVI
+1647 
-1658 LEGGETV
+1658 
-1665 TVTAS
+1665 
-1670 HGGQSVGS
+1670 
-1678 ATITIEA
+1678 
-1685 NDTPLSNDAT
+1685 
-1695 LSSLVLSGVDIG
+1695 
-1707 AFNSG
+1707 
-1712 TTGYSAIVGYDV
+1712 
-1724 SSTTVTADPSDDG
+1724 
-1737 ASVTIADANG
+1737 
-1747 STQGTSRAVSLSSGD
+1747 
-1762 NVIIVTVTAE
+1762 
-1772 DGTTTKVYTVTVAR
+1772 
-1786 AEPNVSWG
+1786 
-1794 QRLPDRDIALD
+1794 
-1805 SDAAPTGLWS
+1805 
-1815 DGANAWV
+1815 
-1822 ITDCYAGEVNVYAL
+1822 
-1836 SDGSK
+1836 
-1841 QDELSFTLA
+1841 
-1850 NWSGCATALWSN
+1850 
-1862 GTTVWVANFSGGV
+1862 
-1875 RAYRLS
+1875 
-1881 DGARQSDQDL
+1881 
-1891 DLDTMLA
+1891 
-1898 AGNIIP
+1898 
-1904 SGLWSNG
+1904 
-1911 ELMWV
+1911 
-1916 ADYSESKVFAYR
+1916 
-1928 LSDGAR
+1928 
-1934 VSARDFDLKDDNGV
+1934 
-1948 GITPFGLWSNGE
+1948 
-1960 TLLASSW
+1960 
-1967 SGASRVLAYTLSDGL
+1967 
-1982 RQTNRDIDTSASGT
+1982 
-1996 GLTSGIWSDGETL
+1996 
-2009 WVVDDLAKRIYA
+2009 
-2021 YAVPGLGSTP
+2021 

>member
-1 MNFAS
+1 
-6 RPRSSTLIA
+6 
-15 AGLLA
+15 
-20 AAAALLA
+20 
-27 LVPSVSAQAPPTDPP
+27 
-42 ARPQGLTGDVTH
+42 
-54 DMVTLSWDDPGDDT
+54 
-68 VTSYQVLRRS
+68 
-78 RDADTYGDGQGAAEF
+78 
-93 AVVAGDTGSA
+93 
-103 DNSYVDRDVEPDTR
+103 
-117 YVYRIKARNAAG
+117 
-129 LSVQSSYFNANTP
+129 
-142 AAPATVEVEA
+142 
-152 VPIVVTSTTDDY
+152 
-164 FVLYVQHQWDENTS
+164 
-178 VELPVLVKEG
+178 
-188 EAGTTTLAENLEA
+188 
-201 LPKERYRVEKYL
+201 
-213 IASPADIDGDG
+213 
-224 IDDIS
+224 
-229 DPNPVNPA
+229 
-237 PAIGVNVGA
+237 
-246 IALPDL
+246 
-252 DAFDAVARGSSKFFG
+252 
-267 KFIIFGLAT
+267 
-276 NRPGIY
+276 
-282 FQNTNNYVAHTV
+282 
-294 FLEAVDMEWDAASM
+294 
-308 VDGFLYYDPDLTA
+308 
-321 PDGSAG
+321 
-327 LYYARVNQIKPFNQ
+327 
-341 MALFY
+341 
-346 TVLGSS
+346 
-352 VGALNDNLAL
+352 
-362 HIRNYKLPYHQSDLP
+362 
-377 AYRESRVNLVF
+377 
-388 DTDVENET
+388 
-396 NFQALNEAEGYGL
+396 
-409 LRVMDEDDHPRPRDI
+409 
-424 AIYETLPNELPRVAG
+424 
-439 IVSTVQQTPLS
+439 
-450 HVNLRAVQDGVP
+450 
-462 NAYIRNAVQENDIA
+462 
-476 SLIGSH
+476 
-482 VHYIVT
+482 
-488 VDGYTIRAAT
+488 
-498 RAEVDAHYAAS
+498 
-509 RPATAQTPE
+509 
-518 RDLSVTAITALSQV
+518 
-532 GFGDWDA
+532 
-539 FGVKAANVAVLGT
+539 
-552 LGFPA
+552 
-557 GTVPDGFAIPF
+557 
-568 YFYDE
+568 
-573 FMKANNLYA
+573 MKANNLYA

-621 DALTAMHATYPDGQ
+621 DALTTMHATYPDGQ

-764 YEVLITSNQVKPGQL
+764 YEVLITSNQVKAGQL
-779 LMTKAQIQQLRRHLG
+779 LMTEAQIQQLRRHLG
-794 AIHNHFKGQYNP
+794 VIHNHFKGQYNP

-859 PLTATLTVPD
+859 PLTATLTDPD

-890 AITGAASASYTPVTA
+890 AITGAASASYTPVTT

-924 VSLTSAATE
+924 ESLTSAATE
-933 AVLAADSL
+933 AVAAADSL

-956 TFTFEL
+956 AFTFEL
-962 RFSEEIVISYSD
+962 RFSEEIVISYRD
-974 FSGSVFQITGGTVQ
+974 FSRSVFQITGGTVQ

-1006 PTGNGNVVITL
+1006 PTGDGNVVITL
-1017 PGSRACDVVGAICT
+1017 PGSRACDVAGAICT
-1031 SDGDQLSGSI
+1031 SDGDRLYASI
-1041 SVTVSGPAPTVPAP
+1041 SATVSGPAPVVPAP
-1055 AATIAPGTSPVAE
+1055 VATITQGTSPVAE
-1068 GAAASFTV
+1068 GATASFTV
-1076 SLDGAAPATLSV
+1076 SLDGAAPVTLSV

-1093 DTDGVLSDAA
+1093 DTGGVLSGAA
-1103 PTSIAFAAGDDS
+1103 PTSIAFAVGDES

-1124 DDVIK
+1124 DNVIK

-1134 TVSLVTGSGYT
+1134 MVSLVTGNGYT

-1153 VSVTDDDTA
+1153 VSVTD
-1162 TWTVSAQPTEI
+1162 
-1173 DEGESA
+1173 
-1179 TITVAVANG
+1179 N
-1188 KTFASNQTISLAAS
+1188 
-1202 GTAASSD
+1202 
-1209 YSLSAT
+1209 
-1215 ELTLRAGSSSA
+1215 
-1226 TATVTATDDAIVE
+1226 
-1239 GDETVTVT
+1239 
-1247 ASHDGQSI
+1247 
-1255 SSATVTIS
+1255 
-1263 DTDDATWTVSAQPTE
+1263 DDATWTVSAQLTE
-1278 IDEGESATITVAVA
+1278 IDEGES
-1292 NGKTFASNQTISLAA
+1292 
-1307 SGTAASSDYSLSAT
+1307 
-1321 ELTLRAGSS
+1321 
-1330 SATATVTATDDVIIE
+1330 
-1345 DDETVTVTASHGG
+1345 
-1358 QSVGSATVTISD
+1358 
-1370 DDATWTVS
+1370 
-1378 AQPAEIDEGE
+1378 
-1388 SATVTVAV
+1388 
-1396 ANGRT
+1396 
-1401 FASNQTISLA
+1401 
-1411 VSGTAAS
+1411 
-1418 SDYSLSA
+1418 
-1425 TELTLRAGESSATAI
+1425 
-1440 VTATDDVIVE
+1440 
-1450 GDETV
+1450 
-1455 IVTASH
+1455 
-1461 GGQSIGSATVTISD
+1461 
-1475 NDDATWRVSAQPTE
+1475 
-1489 IDEGGSSTITV
+1489 STITI

-1529 SATELRAGESSATAI
+1529 SATELRAGASSATAT

-1586 VSAQPTEIDEGESS
+1586 VSAQPAEIDEGESS

-1685 NDTPLSNDAT
+1685 NDTPPSNDAT
-1695 LSSLVLSGVDIG
+1695 LSSLALSGVDIG

-1712 TTGYSAIVGYDV
+1712 TTGYSAIVEYDV
-1724 SSTTVTADPSDDG
+1724 SSTTVTADPNDDG

-1747 STQGTSRAVSLSSGD
+1747 SAQGTSRAVSLSSGD
-1762 NVIIVTVTAE
+1762 NVIIVTVIAE

-1786 AEPNVSWG
+1786 AEPDVSWG

-1805 SDAAPTGLWS
+1805 SDATPTGLWT

>member
-1 MNFAS
+1 MTISPF
-6 RPRSSTLIA
+6 
-15 AGLLA
+15 
-20 AAAALLA
+20 
-27 LVPSVSAQAPPTDPP
+27 
-42 ARPQGLTGDVTH
+42 
-54 DMVTLSWDDPGDDT
+54 
-68 VTSYQVLRRS
+68 
-78 RDADTYGDGQGAAEF
+78 TY
-93 AVVAGDTGSA
+93 
-103 DNSYVDRDVEPDTR
+103 P
-117 YVYRIKARNAAG
+117 
-129 LSVQSSYFNANTP
+129 
-142 AAPATVEVEA
+142 
-152 VPIVVTSTTDDY
+152 TTD
-164 FVLYVQHQWDENTS
+164 FPTTS
-178 VELPVLVKEG
+178 PTCLP
-188 EAGTTTLAENLEA
+188 
-201 LPKERYRVEKYL
+201 
-213 IASPADIDGDG
+213 
-224 IDDIS
+224 
-229 DPNPVNPA
+229 
-237 PAIGVNVGA
+237 IG
-246 IALPDL
+246 
-252 DAFDAVARGSSKFFG
+252 
-267 KFIIFGLAT
+267 
-276 NRPGIY
+276 
-282 FQNTNNYVAHTV
+282 
-294 FLEAVDMEWDAASM
+294 
-308 VDGFLYYDPDLTA
+308 
-321 PDGSAG
+321 
-327 LYYARVNQIKPFNQ
+327 
-341 MALFY
+341 
-346 TVLGSS
+346 
-352 VGALNDNLAL
+352 NLA
-362 HIRNYKLPYHQSDLP
+362 ST
-377 AYRESRVNLVF
+377 LVF
-388 DTDVENET
+388 DTDVEDET

-488 VDGYTIRAAT
+488 EDGYTIRAAT
-498 RAEVDAHYAAS
+498 RVEVDAHYAAS

-518 RDLSVTAITALSQV
+518 RDLSVTAITPLSQV

-582 DVREMLADADFQ
+582 KVREMLADSDFQ

-616 PQWII
+616 PQWIV

-662 KSDETV
+662 KSDETA

-675 LKQVYASLWN
+675 LKQVYASLWD
-685 FRAFTER
+685 FRAFIER

-722 SEDTIYSVAN
+722 SEDTIYSLAN

-764 YEVLITSNQVKPGQL
+764 YEVLITSNQVKAGQL
-779 LMTKAQIQQLRRHLG
+779 LMTEAQLQQLRQHLG
-794 AIHNHFKGQYNP
+794 VIHTHFKGQYNP

-823 NILAIK
+823 DILAIK
-829 QARPWVFDSTPASNS
+829 QARPWVFSHAPASNA

-859 PLTATLTVPD
+859 PLTATLTDPD

-890 AITGAASASYTPVTA
+890 AITGAASASYTPVTT

-924 VSLTSAATE
+924 ESLTSAATE
-933 AVLAADSL
+933 AVAAADSL

-956 TFTFEL
+956 AFTFEL
-962 RFSEEIVISYSD
+962 RFSEEIVISYRD
-974 FSGSVFQITGGTVQ
+974 FSRSVFQITGGTVQ

-1006 PTGNGNVVITL
+1006 PTGDGNVVITL
-1017 PGSRACDVVGAICT
+1017 PGSRACDVAGAICT
-1031 SDGDQLSGSI
+1031 SDGDRLYASI
-1041 SVTVSGPAPTVPAP
+1041 SATVSGPAPVVPAP
-1055 AATIAPGTSPVAE
+1055 VATITQGTSPVAE

-1076 SLDGAAPATLSV
+1076 SLDGAAPVTLSV

-1093 DTDGVLSDAA
+1093 DTGGVLSGAA
-1103 PTSIAFAAGDDS
+1103 PTSIAFAVGDES

-1124 DDVIK
+1124 DNVIK

-1134 TVSLVTGSGYT
+1134 MVSLVTGNGYT

-1153 VSVTDDDTA
+1153 VSVTD
-1162 TWTVSAQPTEI
+1162 
-1173 DEGESA
+1173 
-1179 TITVAVANG
+1179 N
-1188 KTFASNQTISLAAS
+1188 
-1202 GTAASSD
+1202 
-1209 YSLSAT
+1209 
-1215 ELTLRAGSSSA
+1215 
-1226 TATVTATDDAIVE
+1226 
-1239 GDETVTVT
+1239 
-1247 ASHDGQSI
+1247 
-1255 SSATVTIS
+1255 
-1263 DTDDATWTVSAQPTE
+1263 DDATWTVSAQLTE
-1278 IDEGESATITVAVA
+1278 IDEGES
-1292 NGKTFASNQTISLAA
+1292 
-1307 SGTAASSDYSLSAT
+1307 
-1321 ELTLRAGSS
+1321 
-1330 SATATVTATDDVIIE
+1330 
-1345 DDETVTVTASHGG
+1345 
-1358 QSVGSATVTISD
+1358 
-1370 DDATWTVS
+1370 
-1378 AQPAEIDEGE
+1378 
-1388 SATVTVAV
+1388 
-1396 ANGRT
+1396 
-1401 FASNQTISLA
+1401 
-1411 VSGTAAS
+1411 
-1418 SDYSLSA
+1418 
-1425 TELTLRAGESSATAI
+1425 
-1440 VTATDDVIVE
+1440 
-1450 GDETV
+1450 
-1455 IVTASH
+1455 
-1461 GGQSIGSATVTISD
+1461 
-1475 NDDATWRVSAQPTE
+1475 
-1489 IDEGGSSTITV
+1489 STITI

-1529 SATELRAGESSATAI
+1529 SATELRAGASSATAT

-1586 VSAQPTEIDEGESS
+1586 VSAQPAEIDEGESS

-1665 TVTAS
+1665 TMTAS

-1685 NDTPLSNDAT
+1685 NDTPPSNDAT
-1695 LSSLVLSGVDIG
+1695 LSSLAFSGVAIG

-1724 SSTTVTADPSDDG
+1724 SSTTVTADPNDDG

-1747 STQGTSRAVSLSSGD
+1747 SAQGTSRAVSLSSGD
-1762 NVIIVTVTAE
+1762 NGGHR
-1772 DGTTTKVYTVTVAR
+1772 DGHRRGRNHDEGVHCHRYPRRT
-1786 AEPNVSWG
+1786 
-1794 QRLPDRDIALD
+1794 QRVLGP
-1805 SDAAPTGLWS
+1805 AAPRPGHP
-1815 DGANAWV
+1815 
-1822 ITDCYAGEVNVYAL
+1822 AG
-1836 SDGSK
+1836 S
-1841 QDELSFTLA
+1841 
-1850 NWSGCATALWSN
+1850 
-1862 GTTVWVANFSGGV
+1862 V
-1875 RAYRLS
+1875 R
-1881 DGARQSDQDL
+1881 
-1891 DLDTMLA
+1891 
-1898 AGNIIP
+1898 
-1904 SGLWSNG
+1904 
-1911 ELMWV
+1911 
-1916 ADYSESKVFAYR
+1916 
-1928 LSDGAR
+1928 
-1934 VSARDFDLKDDNGV
+1934 
-1948 GITPFGLWSNGE
+1948 
-1960 TLLASSW
+1960 
-1967 SGASRVLAYTLSDGL
+1967 
-1982 RQTNRDIDTSASGT
+1982 
-1996 GLTSGIWSDGETL
+1996 
-2009 WVVDDLAKRIYA
+2009 
-2021 YAVPGLGSTP
+2021 

>member
-1 MNFAS
+1 MNVAF
-6 RPRSSTLIA
+6 RPRSSTLFA

-54 DMVTLSWDDPGDDT
+54 DMVSLRWDDPGDDSI
-68 VTSYQVLRRS
+68 TSYQILR
-78 RDADTYGDGQGAAEF
+78 RDADTDAPGVFYVHVDN
-93 AVVAGDTGSA
+93 TGSVG
-103 DNSYVDRDVEPDTR
+103 NSYVDSDIEPDTR

-129 LSVQSSYFNANTP
+129 LSDQSSYFNANTP

-237 PAIGVNVGA
+237 PAIGVDKGA

-252 DAFDAVARGSSKFFG
+252 DAFDAVSRGSSKFFG
-267 KFIIFGLAT
+267 KFIIFGLDSD
-276 NRPGIY
+276 RPGIY
-282 FQNTNNYVAHTV
+282 FLNSNNYRAHDS

-308 VDGFLYYDPDLTA
+308 VAGYLFYNPDLTA

-327 LYYARVNQIKPFNQ
+327 FYYVRVNQIKPFNQ

-352 VGALNDNLAL
+352 MGALNDNLAL
-362 HIRNYKLPYHQSDLP
+362 HIPNFRLPYHQSDLP

-388 DTDVENET
+388 DTDVEDET

-488 VDGYTIRAAT
+488 EDGYTIRAAT

-518 RDLSVTAITALSQV
+518 RDLTVTTITALSQV
-532 GFGDWDA
+532 GFDDWDA

-573 FMKANNLYA
+573 FMKANNLYTK
-582 DVREMLADADFQ
+582 VREMLADADFQ

-722 SEDTIYSVAN
+722 SEDPIYSVAN

-741 EDLVTNPD
+741 EDLVTNPN

-764 YEVLITSNQVKPGQL
+764 YEVLITSNQVKAGQL
-779 LMTKAQIQQLRRHLG
+779 LMTEAQIQQLRRHLG
-794 AIHNHFKGQYNP
+794 VIHNHFKGQYNP

-829 QARPWVFDSTPASNS
+829 QARPWVFDSTPASNA

-859 PLTATLTVPD
+859 PLTATLTDPD

-924 VSLTSAATE
+924 ESFTSAATE
-933 AVLAADSL
+933 AVVAADSL
-941 TASALGVPTSHDGST
+941 TATALGVPTSHDGST

-962 RFSEEIVISYSD
+962 RFSEEIVISYVD

-988 KARRLA
+988 KARRLT

-1006 PTGNGNVVITL
+1006 PTGDGNVVITL

-1068 GAAASFTV
+1068 SAAASFTI

-1093 DTDGVLSDAA
+1093 DTDGVLSGAA
-1103 PTSIAFAAGDDS
+1103 PTSIAFAAGDNS

-1124 DDVIK
+1124 DNVVK

-1153 VSVTDDDTA
+1153 VSVTDNDDA

-1173 DEGESA
+1173 DEGEVS

-1188 KTFASNQTISLAAS
+1188 KTFASNQTISLAAN

-1226 TATVTATDDAIVE
+1226 TAIVTATDDAIVE
-1239 GDETVTVT
+1239 GGETV
-1247 ASHDGQSI
+1247 I
-1255 SSATVTIS
+1255 
-1263 DTDDATWTVSAQPTE
+1263 
-1278 IDEGESATITVAVA
+1278 
-1292 NGKTFASNQTISLAA
+1292 
-1307 SGTAASSDYSLSAT
+1307 
-1321 ELTLRAGSS
+1321 
-1330 SATATVTATDDVIIE
+1330 
-1345 DDETVTVTASHGG
+1345 VTASHGG
-1358 QSVGSATVTISD
+1358 QSIGSATVTISD

-1747 STQGTSRAVSLSSGD
+1747 SAQGTSRAVSLSSGD

-1772 DGTTTKVYTVTVAR
+1772 DGSTTKVYTATVAR
-1786 AEPNVSWG
+1786 AEPNLSWG

-1822 ITDCYAGEVNVYAL
+1822 ITDCYAGEVSVYAL

-1850 NWSGCATALWSN
+1850 DWSGCATALWSN

-1881 DGARQSDQDL
+1881 DRARQSDQDQ

-1916 ADYSESKVFAYR
+1916 ADYSGSKVFAYR

-1967 SGASRVLAYTLSDGL
+1967 SGAGRVLAYTLSDGL
-1982 RQTNRDIDTSASGT
+1982 RQTNRDIDTNASGT

>member
-1 MNFAS
+1 M
-6 RPRSSTLIA
+6 
-15 AGLLA
+15 
-20 AAAALLA
+20 
-27 LVPSVSAQAPPTDPP
+27 
-42 ARPQGLTGDVTH
+42 
-54 DMVTLSWDDPGDDT
+54 
-68 VTSYQVLRRS
+68 
-78 RDADTYGDGQGAAEF
+78 
-93 AVVAGDTGSA
+93 
-103 DNSYVDRDVEPDTR
+103 DRDVEPDTR

-142 AAPATVEVEA
+142 AAPATPTEVEVDA
-152 VPIVVTSTTDDY
+152 VPIVVESTTDDY
-164 FVLYVQHQWDENTS
+164 FVLYVRHQWDENTS
-178 VELPVLVKEG
+178 VELPVLVKKG

-213 IASPADIDGDG
+213 IDSPADIDGDG

-237 PAIGVNVGA
+237 AAIGIDKGA
-246 IALPDL
+246 IALPNL
-252 DAFDAVARGSSKFFG
+252 DAFDAVSRGFSKFFG
-267 KFIIFGLAT
+267 KFIIFGLDT

-282 FQNTNNYVAHTV
+282 FQNTNNYVAHV
-294 FLEAVDMEWDAASM
+294 SFLEAVDMEWDASTM
-308 VDGFLYYDPDLTA
+308 IDGLLYYSPNLTA

-327 LYYARVNQIKPFNQ
+327 LYYAWVHQIKPFNQ

-346 TVLGSS
+346 TVLARSM
-352 VGALNDNLAL
+352 GALNDNLAL
-362 HIRNYKLPYHQSDLP
+362 HIPNFRLPYHQSDLP
-377 AYRESRVNLVF
+377 AYRKSRVNLVF
-388 DTDVENET
+388 DTDVEDET

-488 VDGYTIRAAT
+488 EDGYTIRAAT
-498 RAEVDAHYAAS
+498 RVEVDAHYAAS

-518 RDLSVTAITALSQV
+518 RDLSVTAITPLSQV

-582 DVREMLADADFQ
+582 KVREMLADADFQ

-616 PQWII
+616 PQWIV
-621 DALTAMHATYPDGQ
+621 DALTAMHATYPNGQ

-662 KSDETV
+662 KSDETA

-685 FRAFTER
+685 FRAFIER

-722 SEDTIYSVAN
+722 SEDTIYSLAN
-732 KYYINSQVG
+732 KYYINSQIG

-764 YEVLITSNQVKPGQL
+764 YEVLITSNQVKAGQL
-779 LMTKAQIQQLRRHLG
+779 LMTEAQLQQLRRHLG
-794 AIHNHFKGQYNP
+794 VIHTHFKGQYNP

-823 NILAIK
+823 DILAIK
-829 QARPWVFDSTPASNS
+829 QARPWVFSHAPASNA

-859 PLTATLTVPD
+859 PLTATLTDPD

-890 AITGAASASYTPVTA
+890 AITGAASASYTPVTT

-924 VSLTSAATE
+924 ESLTSAATE
-933 AVLAADSL
+933 AVAAADSL

-956 TFTFEL
+956 AFTFEL
-962 RFSEEIVISYSD
+962 RFSEEIVISYRD

-1006 PTGNGNVVITL
+1006 PTGDGNVVITL
-1017 PGSRACDVVGAICT
+1017 PGSRACDVAGAICT
-1031 SDGDQLSGSI
+1031 SDGDHLYGSI
-1041 SVTVSGPAPTVPAP
+1041 SATVSGPAPTVPAP
-1055 AATIAPGTSPVAE
+1055 AATITPGTTPVAE

-1076 SLDGAAPATLSV
+1076 SLDVAAPDTLSV

-1093 DTDGVLSDAA
+1093 DTNGVLSGAA

-1115 KTLTLPTRD
+1115 KTLTLPTRND
-1124 DDVIK
+1124 NVIK
-1129 TASTV
+1129 TDSTV

-1162 TWTVSAQPTEI
+1162 TWRVSAQPTEI

-1179 TITVAVANG
+1179 
-1188 KTFASNQTISLAAS
+1188 
-1202 GTAASSD
+1202 
-1209 YSLSAT
+1209 
-1215 ELTLRAGSSSA
+1215 
-1226 TATVTATDDAIVE
+1226 
-1239 GDETVTVT
+1239 
-1247 ASHDGQSI
+1247 
-1255 SSATVTIS
+1255 
-1263 DTDDATWTVSAQPTE
+1263 
-1278 IDEGESATITVAVA
+1278 
-1292 NGKTFASNQTISLAA
+1292 
-1307 SGTAASSDYSLSAT
+1307 
-1321 ELTLRAGSS
+1321 
-1330 SATATVTATDDVIIE
+1330 
-1345 DDETVTVTASHGG
+1345 
-1358 QSVGSATVTISD
+1358 
-1370 DDATWTVS
+1370 
-1378 AQPAEIDEGE
+1378 
-1388 SATVTVAV
+1388 
-1396 ANGRT
+1396 
-1401 FASNQTISLA
+1401 
-1411 VSGTAAS
+1411 
-1418 SDYSLSA
+1418 
-1425 TELTLRAGESSATAI
+1425 
-1440 VTATDDVIVE
+1440 
-1450 GDETV
+1450 
-1455 IVTASH
+1455 
-1461 GGQSIGSATVTISD
+1461 
-1475 NDDATWRVSAQPTE
+1475 
-1489 IDEGGSSTITV
+1489 TITV

-1529 SATELRAGESSATAI
+1529 SATELRAGASSATAT
-1544 VTATDDVIVEGD
+1544 VTATDDAIVEGD
-1556 ETVIVTASHGG
+1556 ETVIVTASHDG
-1567 QSIGSAT
+1567 QSISSAT

-1586 VSAQPTEIDEGESS
+1586 VSAQPTEIDEGEVS
-1600 TVTVAVANGRTFASN
+1600 TITVAVANGKTFASN
-1615 QTISLAVSG
+1615 QTISLAASS

-1634 ATELTLRAGAGSA
+1634 ATELTLRAGSSSA
-1647 TATVTATDDVI
+1647 TATVTATDDI
-1658 LEGGETV
+1658 IIEDDETV

-1678 ATITIEA
+1678 ATVTIEA
-1685 NDTPLSNDAT
+1685 NDAPPSHDAT
-1695 LSSLVLSGVDIG
+1695 LSSLALSGVGIG
-1707 AFNSG
+1707 TFNSG
-1712 TTGYSAIVGYDV
+1712 ATGYSASVEYAV
-1724 SSTTVTADPSDDG
+1724 SSTTVTADPNDDG

-1747 STQGTSRAVSLSSGD
+1747 STQGTSRAVSLSPGD

-1786 AEPNVSWG
+1786 AEPDVSWG

-1805 SDAAPTGLWS
+1805 SHAAPTGLWT

-1850 NWSGCATALWSN
+1850 NWSGCGTALWSN

-1982 RQTNRDIDTSASGT
+1982 RQSNRDIDTSASGT

-2021 YAVPGLGSTP
+2021 YAVQGLG

>member
-1 MNFAS
+1 M
-6 RPRSSTLIA
+6 
-15 AGLLA
+15 
-20 AAAALLA
+20 
-27 LVPSVSAQAPPTDPP
+27 
-42 ARPQGLTGDVTH
+42 
-54 DMVTLSWDDPGDDT
+54 
-68 VTSYQVLRRS
+68 
-78 RDADTYGDGQGAAEF
+78 
-93 AVVAGDTGSA
+93 
-103 DNSYVDRDVEPDTR
+103 
-117 YVYRIKARNAAG
+117 
-129 LSVQSSYFNANTP
+129 
-142 AAPATVEVEA
+142 
-152 VPIVVTSTTDDY
+152 
-164 FVLYVQHQWDENTS
+164 
-178 VELPVLVKEG
+178 
-188 EAGTTTLAENLEA
+188 
-201 LPKERYRVEKYL
+201 
-213 IASPADIDGDG
+213 
-224 IDDIS
+224 
-229 DPNPVNPA
+229 
-237 PAIGVNVGA
+237 
-246 IALPDL
+246 
-252 DAFDAVARGSSKFFG
+252 
-267 KFIIFGLAT
+267 
-276 NRPGIY
+276 
-282 FQNTNNYVAHTV
+282 
-294 FLEAVDMEWDAASM
+294 
-308 VDGFLYYDPDLTA
+308 
-321 PDGSAG
+321 
-327 LYYARVNQIKPFNQ
+327 
-341 MALFY
+341 
-346 TVLGSS
+346 
-352 VGALNDNLAL
+352 
-362 HIRNYKLPYHQSDLP
+362 
-377 AYRESRVNLVF
+377 
-388 DTDVENET
+388 
-396 NFQALNEAEGYGL
+396 NEAEGYGL

-424 AIYETLPNELPRVAG
+424 AIYETLPNELLRVAG

-476 SLIGSH
+476 SLIDSH

-488 VDGYTIRAAT
+488 ADGYTIRAAT
-498 RAEVDAHYAAS
+498 RVEVDAHYAAS

-518 RDLSVTAITALSQV
+518 RDLSVTAITPLSQV
-532 GFGDWDA
+532 GFGDWNA

-573 FMKANNLYA
+573 FMKANNLYTK
-582 DVREMLADADFQ
+582 VREMLADADFQ

-656 YDSKTQ
+656 YDSKTP
-662 KSDETV
+662 KSAETL

-685 FRAFTER
+685 FRAFIER

-764 YEVLITSNQVKPGQL
+764 YEVIITSNQVKAGQL
-779 LMTKAQIQQLRRHLG
+779 LMTEAQLQQLRRHLG
-794 AIHNHFKGQYNP
+794 VIHTHFKGQYNP

-823 NILAIK
+823 DILAIK
-829 QARPWVFDSTPASNS
+829 QARPWVFSHAPASNA

-859 PLTATLTVPD
+859 PLTATLTDPD

-924 VSLTSAATE
+924 ESLTSAATE
-933 AVLAADSL
+933 AVAAADSL
-941 TASALGVPTSHDGST
+941 TASFLGVPASHDGST
-956 TFTFEL
+956 AFTFEL

-1006 PTGNGNVVITL
+1006 PTGDSNVVITL
-1017 PGSRACDVVGAICT
+1017 PGSRACDVAGAICT
-1031 SDGDQLSGSI
+1031 SDGDQLYASI
-1041 SVTVSGPAPTVPAP
+1041 SATVSGPALVVPAP
-1055 AATIAPGTSPVAE
+1055 MATIAPGTTPVAE

-1076 SLDGAAPATLSV
+1076 SLDRAAPATLSV
-1088 AVSVA
+1088 VVSVA
-1093 DTDGVLSDAA
+1093 DTDGVLSGAD
-1103 PTSIAFAAGDDS
+1103 PTSIAFAVGDNS
-1115 KTLTLPTRD
+1115 KTLTLPIRD
-1124 DDVIK
+1124 DNVIK

-1134 TVSLVTGSGYT
+1134 MVSLVTGNGYT
-1145 LGTTTSAS
+1145 LGTTTSAE
-1153 VSVTDDDTA
+1153 VSVTDNDIA
-1162 TWTVSAQPTEI
+1162 TWTVSTQSAEI
-1173 DEGESA
+1173 GEGE
-1179 TITVAVANG
+1179 
-1188 KTFASNQTISLAAS
+1188 
-1202 GTAASSD
+1202 
-1209 YSLSAT
+1209 
-1215 ELTLRAGSSSA
+1215 
-1226 TATVTATDDAIVE
+1226 
-1239 GDETVTVT
+1239 
-1247 ASHDGQSI
+1247 
-1255 SSATVTIS
+1255 
-1263 DTDDATWTVSAQPTE
+1263 
-1278 IDEGESATITVAVA
+1278 
-1292 NGKTFASNQTISLAA
+1292 
-1307 SGTAASSDYSLSAT
+1307 
-1321 ELTLRAGSS
+1321 
-1330 SATATVTATDDVIIE
+1330 
-1345 DDETVTVTASHGG
+1345 
-1358 QSVGSATVTISD
+1358 
-1370 DDATWTVS
+1370 
-1378 AQPAEIDEGE
+1378 
-1388 SATVTVAV
+1388 
-1396 ANGRT
+1396 
-1401 FASNQTISLA
+1401 
-1411 VSGTAAS
+1411 
-1418 SDYSLSA
+1418 
-1425 TELTLRAGESSATAI
+1425 
-1440 VTATDDVIVE
+1440 
-1450 GDETV
+1450 
-1455 IVTASH
+1455 
-1461 GGQSIGSATVTISD
+1461 
-1475 NDDATWRVSAQPTE
+1475 
-1489 IDEGGSSTITV
+1489 SSTITV

-1529 SATELRAGESSATAI
+1529 SATELRAGASSATATVTATDDVI
-1544 VTATDDVIVEGD
+1544 VEGDETVIVTASHGGQSIGSATVTISDNDIATWTVSTQSAEIGAGESSTITVAVANGKTFASNQTISLAVSGTAASSDYSLSATELRAGASSATATVTATDDVIVEGD

-1600 TVTVAVANGRTFASN
+1600 TITVAVANGKTFASN
-1615 QTISLAVSG
+1615 QAISLAVSG

-1634 ATELTLRAGAGSA
+1634 ATELTLRASASSA

-1658 LEGGETV
+1658 VEGDETV
-1665 TVTAS
+1665 IVTAS
-1670 HGGQSVGS
+1670 HGGQSIGS
-1678 ATITIEA
+1678 ATVTIEA
-1685 NDTPLSNDAT
+1685 NDSPPSNDAT
-1695 LSSLVLSGVDIG
+1695 LSSLALSGVDIG
-1707 AFNSG
+1707 TFNSG

-1724 SSTTVTADPSDDG
+1724 SSTTVTADPNDDG
-1737 ASVTIADANG
+1737 TSVTIADANG

-1772 DGTTTKVYTVTVAR
+1772 DENTTKVFTVTVTR

-1805 SDAAPTGLWS
+1805 SDAAPTGLWT
-1815 DGANAWV
+1815 DGTNAWV

-1891 DLDTMLA
+1891 DAMSA
-1898 AGNIIP
+1898 ALNLTP
-1904 SGLWSNG
+1904 SGLWSDG
-1911 ELMWV
+1911 QTMWV
-1916 ADYSESKVFAYR
+1916 ADFSASKVFAYR
-1928 LSDGAR
+1928 LSDKAR
-1934 VSARDFDLKDDNGV
+1934 ASAQEFDLASDQNGTP
-1948 GITPFGLWSNGE
+1948 ISPFGLWSDGE
-1960 TLLASSW
+1960 TMLASDW
-1967 SGASRVLAYTLSDGL
+1967 QRGEIFAYTLSGGQ
-1982 RQTNRDIDTSASGT
+1982 RQPNRNIDTSESGT
-1996 GLTSGIWSDGETL
+1996 SYPSGLWSDGRTL
-2009 WVVDDLAKRIYA
+2009 WVVDDLVKRIYA